1 MSIRQLSVFVE
12 NRPGHLADALGTLAD
27 GDVNVISFTIADTTD
42 YGILRLIV
50 DRTDRAKGLLAAA
63 DYAVVENPV
72 VCVQVPDRPG
82 ALAGIARVVAESSI
96 DIDYIYLGAH
106 DSLLLKAEEHEKLE
120 RLLKSAGF
128 AVLGADDV

>member
-1 MSIRQLSVFVE
+1 MSVRQLSVFVE

-128 AVLGADDV
+128 AVLGADDI

>member
-1 MSIRQLSVFVE
+1 VLFRS
-12 NRPGHLADALGTLAD
+12 
-27 GDVNVISFTIADTTD
+27 
-42 YGILRLIV
+42 
-50 DRTDRAKGLLAAA
+50 
-63 DYAVVENPV
+63 
-72 VCVQVPDRPG
+72 G

>member
-128 AVLGADDV
+128 AVLGADDI

>member
-1 MSIRQLSVFVE
+1 MSVRQLSVFVE

-50 DRTDRAKGLLAAA
+50 DKTDRAKGLLTAA